1 MGKEDQD
8 SHLSDSGILQTGC
21 ELMQR
26 GKTMK
31 ARICQGNK
39 KEGHTPAIMF
49 ILKEERETG
58 IQNLVS

>member
-1 MGKEDQD
+1 
-8 SHLSDSGILQTGC
+8 
-21 ELMQR
+21 
-26 GKTMK
+26 MK